1 MNYFYDLWHRSVFLD
16 KIMGGKV
23 CNIYIYPAC
32 VVVCQSFHF
41 RQVEVVASGGKLCRY
56 LLFAICKE

>member
-1 MNYFYDLWHRSVFLD
+1 MNYFCDLLHRSVFLD

-23 CNIYIYPAC
+23 YNIYQAY
-32 VVVCQSFHF
+32 VVVCQSFYF
-41 RQVEVVASGGKLCRY
+41 RQVEVVASGGKLCWY

>member
-1 MNYFYDLWHRSVFLD
+1 MNYFYDLLHRSVFLD

-23 CNIYIYPAC
+23 CNIYQGC

-41 RQVEVVASGGKLCRY
+41 RHVEVVASGDKLCRY